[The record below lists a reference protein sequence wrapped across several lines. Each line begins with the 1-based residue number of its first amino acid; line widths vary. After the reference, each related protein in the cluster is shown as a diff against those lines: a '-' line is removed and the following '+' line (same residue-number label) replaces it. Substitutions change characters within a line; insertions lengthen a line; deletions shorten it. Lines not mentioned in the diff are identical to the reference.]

1 MRRAGLALLLLLGSG
16 CAYYN
21 GMYNVKRLA
30 NRARSAEKDGRTFEA
45 ANLWGQVSTKAESV
59 LAHHPTKSWSDEAR
73 LLQGTAYARLNDC
86 PHALPPLE
94 TVMVASRNRDL
105 AEQAS
110 LLVGNCRLRQGDPAG
125 AMTAYAHLL
134 DSEDS
139 SVRSLARYEHGRALR
154 AAGQLPEAL
163 NELDGTSHPRAAGER
178 AATLAALGR
187 SEEAEAVADSLVAAG
202 DSLAPWPAILDALAA
217 HDSGAV
223 SPLVDRLAGN
233 YGLPAALRARLL
245 LDDAKRLLPSDSGRT
260 DARLRQAGDLARG
273 TPLQGAVRLAQV
285 QAMIGRATS
294 VAELQNA
301 ATQLSDFGDDPGPA
315 GSVGAHLA
323 IVAHRVITTAQA
335 TDSST
340 PQGDLRL
347 FIAGEQARDS
357 LGAGRFAEAQFRR
370 VAVGWPASPFA
381 PKAMLALIALDSLSA
396 DSLRSQLLSHYADN
410 PYVTVAQ
417 GGEAPDYQAL
427 EDSLQNF
434 ASTFRPE
441 GGGVNPLGP
450 GVVQPARPQPRP
462 RQPTTPR
469 QPVDN

>member
-154 AAGQLPEAL
+154 AAGQLQEAL
-163 NELDGTSHPRAAGER
+163 NELDGTSHPRAAG
-178 AATLAALGR
+178 
-187 SEEAEAVADSLVAAG
+187 
-202 DSLAPWPAILDALAA
+202 
-217 HDSGAV
+217 
-223 SPLVDRLAGN
+223 SP
-233 YGLPAALRARLL
+233 
-245 LDDAKRLLPSDSGRT
+245 
-260 DARLRQAGDLARG
+260 
-273 TPLQGAVRLAQV
+273 
-285 QAMIGRATS
+285 
-294 VAELQNA
+294 
-301 ATQLSDFGDDPGPA
+301 
-315 GSVGAHLA
+315 
-323 IVAHRVITTAQA
+323 
-335 TDSST
+335 
-340 PQGDLRL
+340 
-347 FIAGEQARDS
+347 
-357 LGAGRFAEAQFRR
+357 
-370 VAVGWPASPFA
+370 
-381 PKAMLALIALDSLSA
+381 
-396 DSLRSQLLSHYADN
+396 
-410 PYVTVAQ
+410 
-417 GGEAPDYQAL
+417 
-427 EDSLQNF
+427 
-434 ASTFRPE
+434 
-441 GGGVNPLGP
+441 
-450 GVVQPARPQPRP
+450 
-462 RQPTTPR
+462 
-469 QPVDN
+469 